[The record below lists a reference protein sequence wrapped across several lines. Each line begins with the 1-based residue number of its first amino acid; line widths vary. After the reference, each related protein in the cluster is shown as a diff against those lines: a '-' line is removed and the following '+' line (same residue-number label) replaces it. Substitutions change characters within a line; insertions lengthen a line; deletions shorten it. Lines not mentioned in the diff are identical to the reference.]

1 MADLKFNIFVDNDKL
16 KRGLNGAKK
25 ELTGFEK
32 ASKKISSGFK
42 SALGGVG
49 LAIGIGA
56 IVTGLKNATIAAAQ
70 DAKAQKL
77 LANQLRNTV
86 GATDEQIYANE
97 KYIKGLSLASG
108 IADDQLRPA
117 LANAVR
123 ATGSLSTAQGL
134 LQIGLDGSAASGKS
148 LETYMAAL
156 TKAQNGNYTALY
168 KLEPQLKR
176 TKGSVDDFA
185 KSVDGAAKA
194 NADPFARFNIAISEI
209 SESIGTL
216 LLPVVE
222 GLANFIVDVLY
233 PAIDQFFTDLND
245 PNTFTGQ
252 VFVLWQE
259 ALYGVWESVKAVVE
273 AFRKMFE
280 SMGVDGV
287 DAMVFFLKYTK
298 HVTTQ
303 IQVLAKYLEGL
314 AESFVY
320 IKQIQD
326 AVFTGQFDKLDG
338 ILKEYQDNNRKTIR
352 EIGALIGEAAR
363 YNPKIDA
370 SKWKMPDNPFGNWN
384 PDTLDTKVND
394 TLKKTLDRMKKAAE
408 QIKKYGESF
417 RDSVDLALGLNKT
430 GTRFSADRFIRQL
443 QRAVDAAKKL
453 PDLLAQIRA
462 GKKTGSTAL
471 ANQLSGMDPVQAEAI
486 ASGILSSGRLGD
498 ILSLRNS
505 LQLSGQKTALAG
517 AGNAVYSIN
526 INKAN
531 ITGAEIVAAIKAFER
546 STGRQVLIN
555 G

>member
-32 ASKKISSGFK
+32 ASKKISGGFK

-49 LAIGIGA
+49 LALGIGA

-70 DAKAQKL
+70 DVKAQKL

-86 GATDEQIYANE
+86 NATDEQIYANE
-97 KYIKGLSLASG
+97 RYIKGLSLASG

-148 LETYMAAL
+148 LNTYMAAL

-168 KLEPQLKR
+168 KLEPQLRK
-176 TKGSVDDFA
+176 TKGSIDDFA
-185 KSVDGAAKA
+185 DSVEGAAKE

-209 SESIGTL
+209 TESVGTL
-216 LLPVVE
+216 LLPVIE
-222 GLANFIVDVLY
+222 GIANFIVDVLY

-252 VFVLWQE
+252 VFTLINDNLVAIGETAQDLWEVLGDFFTSLGIDWTDVMKGFLKWLKQTSTQFQVLGLFIVATIE
-259 ALYGVWESVKAVVE
+259 ALTNFAQIQNAILKGDWDTAGKLFAKNAGLGAEYYKEVVE
-273 AFRKMFE
+273 LIKEA
-280 SMGVDGV
+280 
-287 DAMVFFLKYTK
+287 DAY
-298 HVTTQ
+298 
-303 IQVLAKYLEGL
+303 
-314 AESFVY
+314 
-320 IKQIQD
+320 D
-326 AVFTGQFDKLDG
+326 P
-338 ILKEYQDNNRKTIR
+338 
-352 EIGALIGEAAR
+352 EIMPS
-363 YNPKIDA
+363 N
-370 SKWKMPDNPFGNWN
+370 WKMPENPFGNWD
-384 PDTLDTKVND
+384 PDTIDDTVD
-394 TLKKTLDRMKKAAE
+394 DALKKALERMKKAAE

-417 RDSVDLALGLNKT
+417 RDSVDLALGLNQS

-471 ANQLSGMDPVQAEAI
+471 ANQLAGMDPVQAEAI
-486 ASGILSSGRLGD
+486 ATGILSSGRLGD

-531 ITGAEIVAAIKAFER
+531 ITGGEIVAAIKAYER